1 LLFEF
6 QEIQQWGR
14 ENQDPEL
21 GLDMA
26 FVSSL
31 QLVIF
36 RLTTP
41 SIPFNKKLSTLA
53 SATSSDEFRKPSGR
67 FLFWLSN
74 GLDDDYWEKLAVEY
88 GISRSIDIFLPLKGS
103 CFCSPSM
110 IKLPLSVSF
119 VHLHFQ
125 AV

>member
-1 LLFEF
+1 
-6 QEIQQWGR
+6 
-14 ENQDPEL
+14 
-21 GLDMA
+21 MA

-74 GLDDDYWEKLAVEY
+74 GLDDDY
-88 GISRSIDIFLPLKGS
+88 
-103 CFCSPSM
+103 
-110 IKLPLSVSF
+110 
-119 VHLHFQ
+119 
-125 AV
+125 